1 MTPRFWASA
10 TVLIVVLFSEVGK
23 FGGEQLGIKLFW
35 PY

>member
-1 MTPRFWASA
+1 MTPAFWASA

-23 FGGEQLGIKLFW
+23 FGEEQLGIKLFW